1 MYPVVDEQSVEKR
14 AVVGACFL
22 KRLCQAQVVM
32 AVEGTDREVS
42 AQ

>member
-1 MYPVVDEQSVEKR
+1 MCGKH

-22 KRLCQAQVVM
+22 KRRRQAQVVM